1 MCELA
6 DHLKGLGALM
16 PPPPPGAPGPF
27 VLSARDALEALFVA
41 AGLEVAEV
49 TDVPCTFAY
58 PDTATAVTA
67 LSSAGPVVRV
77 AEHAG
82 WDAVR
87 ADIERFLASRR
98 RPDGTYAIRNPFRYA
113 LSAPVS

>member
-6 DHLKGLGALM
+6 PHLQSLGALM

-27 VLSARDALEALFVA
+27 ALCGRDALAEFFATA
-41 AGLEVAEV
+41 ALEVANIA
-49 TDVPCTFAY
+49 DVICTFAY
-58 PDTATAVTA
+58 PDTATAVAA
-67 LSSAGPVVRV
+67 LGSAGPVARV

-82 WDAVR
+82 EEAVR
-87 ADIERFLASRR
+87 LDIEAFLERHV

-113 LSAPVS
+113 VSRPIS